1 MSGFRRVLCQHLN
14 GTRPFVRR
22 IGSSRASSTQTGRD
36 RGPRKRPLRSHAT
49 LAPHRRHSRP
59 GLAERPPAPATA
71 TAHNNTM
78 AMAVPTAPIRRRP
91 TARSRESASA
101 LSNQWQLR
109 ATSSKNGNLGRMRN
123 RFSIKMIAR
132 HSERHISRVRSTY
145 GDLGHNELCDSMMNY
160 AIALQRCPAALPR
173 PAINFPGHFRLQC
186 FRT

>member
-14 GTRPFVRR
+14 GTRPCVRR

-91 TARSRESASA
+91 TARARESASA
-101 LSNQWQLR
+101 LSEL
-109 ATSSKNGNLGRMRN
+109 L
-123 RFSIKMIAR
+123 IAR
-132 HSERHISRVRSTY
+132 SCQWPSRAEAEPLLDWNDARHTERHISRVRSTY
-145 GDLGHNELCDSMMNY
+145 GDLGHNELCHSIMNY
-160 AIALQRCPAALPR
+160 AIAVQRSVAKFSNLGVS
-173 PAINFPGHFRLQC
+173 PGHLC
-186 FRT
+186 FGAECSGG